1 MELNSK
7 TMRKIIFL
15 IVIAILL
22 FLGLQN
28 FSVVMKSIGIL
39 LGLLMPLLLGF
50 CIAFILNVL
59 MKIIEERLFAPL
71 NKKNYKIWNS
81 CRRPLCLILTI
92 SIVIAVILIL
102 LFLLIPELKKTFD
115 IMLNN
120 LPLYLKQIQTWLEDI
135 VSSLDI
141 SADTLAA
148 MQIDWK
154 ELEDSIRSFSKNVSS
169 HFLTTTFDVTASIF
183 SGLVNFILGVAFSIY
198 ILLQKE
204 KLGKQIKKTLYAFLP
219 EEKADIVV
227 SIGVLS
233 NKTFS
238 RFVSGQFLEAIIIG
252 VLCFIGMQIFSMPY
266 ASMISV
272 LVGFTALI
280 PMVGAF
286 IGTAIGAFLILMV
299 DPMKAFWFIIFIIV
313 LQQFE
318 GNVIYPRVVG
328 SSVGLSGLWVLFAIM
343 IGGSAFGIVGMLIS
357 VPVCSVLY
365 CLLRTSVAQRLDDKG
380 ITIE

>member
-120 LPLYLKQIQTWLEDI
+120 LPLYLKQIQTWLEDM

-227 SIGVLS
+227 SIG
-233 NKTFS
+233 
-238 RFVSGQFLEAIIIG
+238 
-252 VLCFIGMQIFSMPY
+252 
-266 ASMISV
+266 
-272 LVGFTALI
+272 
-280 PMVGAF
+280 
-286 IGTAIGAFLILMV
+286 
-299 DPMKAFWFIIFIIV
+299 
-313 LQQFE
+313 
-318 GNVIYPRVVG
+318 
-328 SSVGLSGLWVLFAIM
+328 
-343 IGGSAFGIVGMLIS
+343 
-357 VPVCSVLY
+357 
-365 CLLRTSVAQRLDDKG
+365 CLLYTSLACLYRYDYEHDFRVLLLAG
-380 ITIE
+380 GFGYVPG

>member
-1 MELNSK
+1 M
-7 TMRKIIFL
+7 
-15 IVIAILL
+15 
-22 FLGLQN
+22 
-28 FSVVMKSIGIL
+28 
-39 LGLLMPLLLGF
+39 
-50 CIAFILNVL
+50 
-59 MKIIEERLFAPL
+59 
-71 NKKNYKIWNS
+71 
-81 CRRPLCLILTI
+81 
-92 SIVIAVILIL
+92 
-102 LFLLIPELKKTFD
+102 
-115 IMLNN
+115 
-120 LPLYLKQIQTWLEDI
+120 
-135 VSSLDI
+135 
-141 SADTLAA
+141 
-148 MQIDWK
+148 
-154 ELEDSIRSFSKNVSS
+154 
-169 HFLTTTFDVTASIF
+169 
-183 SGLVNFILGVAFSIY
+183 
-198 ILLQKE
+198 
-204 KLGKQIKKTLYAFLP
+204 YAFLP

>member
-120 LPLYLKQIQTWLEDI
+120 LPLYLKQIQTWLEDM